1 MAKNSRNLFSHSSG
15 GQKSEIKVSAGPI
28 PFGNPERICFLP
40 LGFWWLLAVL
50 DLPWLVEAS
59 VFVWL
64 CVGSLYESLSLSLC
78 VSLCVSVCVCMSLY
92 VCFVCVSV
100 CMKSS
105 PLVGTPGFKGPT
117 LIHYGASRGHA
128 QRPGSPRVRVGGLG

>member
-15 GQKSEIKVSAGPI
+15 SQKSEIKVSAGPI
-28 PFGNPERICFLP
+28 PFGNPERICLLP

-50 DLPWLVEAS
+50 DLPWLAEAS

-64 CVGSLYESLSLSLC
+64 CVGSLYESLSLS
-78 VSLCVSVCVCMSLY
+78 VYESVCVSVCVCMSLY

-100 CMKSS
+100 CMY
-105 PLVGTPGFKGPT
+105 L
-117 LIHYGASRGHA
+117 L
-128 QRPGSPRVRVGGLG
+128 LL